1 MLFFIVN
8 VSFSVIMSGL
18 CLLMN
23 SVSSVSLVL
32 MPFHAYFIHCVI
44 AGLVCR

>member
-8 VSFSVIMSGL
+8 VSFSVIMPGL

-23 SVSSVSLVL
+23 SVSSVILVL
-32 MPFHAYFIHCVI
+32 MT
-44 AGLVCR
+44 LML